1 MPTSTT
7 GQRLTALAAVVGGV
21 MAAASGALQVTGL
34 DWDGT
39 AVETAPQHAALALF
53 AGGLLLTI
61 PAVLALARHTT
72 GRLRT
77 GRYGIV
83 AGQFA
88 VAAAATASNIRGDDA
103 GWFPF
108 VAGPANL
115 VWLLG
120 SIALAIALYRT
131 ARVPRAVAVGLVV
144 AYLGTIP
151 LNMVGGGIVAGSYW
165 LAVGYLL
172 SQGAIDAAPSSP
184 RTPDG
189 SLPCLRVVFTGAEL
203 RWLVGTRTRVE
214 PAVYCAAR
222 RQPTTVRRGG

>member
-7 GQRLTALAAVVGGV
+7 RQRLTALAAIVGGA
-21 MAAASGALQVTGL
+21 MAAASGALQATGL

-39 AVETAPQHAALALF
+39 AVETAPQHAAMALF
-53 AGGLLLTI
+53 AAGLVLTI
-61 PAVLALARHTT
+61 PAVLALAEHAT
-72 GRLRT
+72 GKLRN

-88 VAAAATASNIRGDDA
+88 VAAAATVSNIRGDDP

-172 SQGAIDAAPSSP
+172 SHGAIERRA
-184 RTPDG
+184 
-189 SLPCLRVVFTGAEL
+189 L
-203 RWLVGTRTRVE
+203 E
-214 PAVYCAAR
+214 PANA
-222 RQPTTVRRGG
+222 